1 MQWDDS
7 SCSVKCV
14 DSQWWQR
21 IHVIRES
28 SCPIGWLIYW
38 TLTDNSIMPPT
49 TSQSPLHHQQ
59 TDLWI
64 RKAEEDQKCQHL
76 SQNIGYG
83 AHSYGHAQPLLPAL
97 HVEISW
103 GGIFTHQNHPWKW
116 YDFEVLP
123 HCIPHP
129 MEPICNFILRL
140 MLKSRG
146 VLRGSTLLGAFPIYA
161 KIQARAANSR
171 SNNIISINAL
181 EYKALTLN
189 YIAAM
194 AALK

>member
-1 MQWDDS
+1 
-7 SCSVKCV
+7 
-14 DSQWWQR
+14 
-21 IHVIRES
+21 
-28 SCPIGWLIYW
+28 
-38 TLTDNSIMPPT
+38 
-49 TSQSPLHHQQ
+49 
-59 TDLWI
+59 
-64 RKAEEDQKCQHL
+64 
-76 SQNIGYG
+76 
-83 AHSYGHAQPLLPAL
+83 
-97 HVEISW
+97 
-103 GGIFTHQNHPWKW
+103 
-116 YDFEVLP
+116 
-123 HCIPHP
+123 

-146 VLRGSTLLGAFPIYA
+146 VLRGSTLLGACPIYA